1 MIELDSCE
9 YYKLMWIYV
18 DGLEMEKDGNGEFS
32 SELLQVDL
40 CKPDKMISSDR
51 SVHWNMSGVIILP
64 TQTMPC

>member
-1 MIELDSCE
+1 
-9 YYKLMWIYV
+9 MWIYV

-51 SVHWNMSGVIILP
+51 SVHWNMSGVVILP